1 MAETSISEETDAVEI
16 VEAEVGKRAAAAA
29 AAAAAE
35 KQRRDETGAGQGW

>member
-29 AAAAAE
+29 AAAAE

>member
-29 AAAAAE
+29 AE

>member
-16 VEAEVGKRAAAAA
+16 VETGVGKRTAAAAV
-29 AAAAAE
+29 AAE

>member
-29 AAAAAE
+29 AAAE

>member
-29 AAAAAE
+29 AAAAE
-35 KQRRDETGAGQGW
+35 KQRRDEAGAGQGW